1 MNTLIEKE
9 FDIEQPIGVVWK
21 SLADPEDIVTCVPG
35 ASITEKI
42 DDQNYKGEVVTK
54 FGPIKAKYAGDI
66 EIVELDEANYKMV
79 LKGRGLDSKGKG
91 SADMIMNGT
100 LTEAD
105 GKTNVKF
112 SMDITIVGMLAQ
124 FGSRLINDVSDQL
137 LNQFVANFRTKLM
150 SAAPA
155 VETSTSSTSTSSTT
169 ESATA
174 NTAASTQVKTQVG
187 ETAATVTEQAK
198 SVVENTTQAA
208 KSSASTATQATT
220 EKVDNSFDGTSLIG
234 TVIKSIF
241 GSIGDFFKSLF
252 GGKS

>member
-9 FDIEQPIGVVWK
+9 FDIEQPIDVVWK

-35 ASITEKI
+35 ASITEKL

-66 EIVELDEANYKMV
+66 EIIELDEANHKMV

-100 LTEAD
+100 LSEAD

-137 LNQFVANFRTKLM
+137 LNQFVSNFRKKLT

-155 VETSTSSTSTSSTT
+155 VSSTDSVEEVSSDKETVTPTGAAASSTSA
-169 ESATA
+169 ELE
-174 NTAASTQVKTQVG
+174 N
-187 ETAATVTEQAK
+187 QAE
-198 SVVENTTQAA
+198 SVVETVKDKVETKQAPA
-208 KSSASTATQATT
+208 V
-220 EKVDNSFDGTSLIG
+220 EEEVDNAFDGTSLIG